1 MAPGT
6 ERRVLTS
13 DLPLAPLRVL
23 ASSRETNG
31 LPYPIER
38 AIRKKLPRL
47 AASDKSSLGMRQSI
61 EAYGLAPLDHRPQT
75 PQMAPFFVPEHHS
88 PALATRHSR
97 QLDHPRHR
105 VTQHRH
111 TASSHSIVTPP
122 RRTESTATGSSTRRS
137 SVNSQPRS
145 PNRARN
151 PSLPDHHKS
160 FYRPLECQWDP
171 ERESQL
177 GDLERRSR

>member
-1 MAPGT
+1 MESLIPFANPAWVSSRLFLWALSVDSPSESTRRMAPGT

-111 TASSHSIVTPP
+111 TASSHSIVTQHRHTASSHSIVAPSRLPLAAPP
-122 RRTESTATGSSTRRS
+122 VA
-137 SVNSQPRS
+137 
-145 PNRARN
+145 
-151 PSLPDHHKS
+151 LP
-160 FYRPLECQWDP
+160 
-171 ERESQL
+171 
-177 GDLERRSR
+177 